1 MKPGLTEYI
10 KFSDGI
16 QEKFGGLF
24 VASYLIMQP
33 AYSIEIE
40 KQMQEVFD
48 RLTCAVRFPTRSN
61 TNKPPPKVNKA
72 IASTTWRSIL
82 LAYTTR

>member
-24 VASYLIMQP
+24 VASYL
-33 AYSIEIE
+33 
-40 KQMQEVFD
+40 D
-48 RLTCAVRFPTRSN
+48 TLRN
-61 TNKPPPKVNKA
+61 T
-72 IASTTWRSIL
+72 
-82 LAYTTR
+82 

>member
-24 VASYLIMQP
+24 VASYLNGM
-33 AYSIEIE
+33 
-40 KQMQEVFD
+40 
-48 RLTCAVRFPTRSN
+48 
-61 TNKPPPKVNKA
+61 
-72 IASTTWRSIL
+72 STDALSG
-82 LAYTTR
+82 Y

>member
-24 VASYLIMQP
+24 VASYLKKIP
-33 AYSIEIE
+33 YG
-40 KQMQEVFD
+40 
-48 RLTCAVRFPTRSN
+48 RHL
-61 TNKPPPKVNKA
+61 KA
-72 IASTTWRSIL
+72 FLIL
-82 LAYTTR
+82 LPPGVQTGYV

>member
-24 VASYLIMQP
+24 VASYLTKRGS
-33 AYSIEIE
+33 ALARKYLY
-40 KQMQEVFD
+40 FAAL
-48 RLTCAVRFPTRSN
+48 RLIKSDPLVSAWYRS
-61 TNKPPPKVNKA
+61 KVDPRAKSGYQLKTGQN
-72 IASTTWRSIL
+72 
-82 LAYTTR
+82 